1 MQYLLLPILAMVIAQ
16 ATKFFIKS
24 NKEKLNFKSLMSY
37 SGMPSSHAA
46 FVTALVTII
55 GLKLGIFSPI
65 FAVALVF
72 AVIVIRDAVGLRQ
85 YLGEHGKILNTLVKD
100 LKEEPDKP
108 LDYNYPKLLEKIG
121 HTPAQV
127 TVGILVGLIV
137 SFLGFWLMK

>member
-1 MQYLLLPILAMVIAQ
+1 MQYLILPILAMIIAQ
-16 ATKFFIKS
+16 AAKFFIKS
-24 NKEKLNFKSLMSY
+24 NHEKLNFKSMMSY
-37 SGMPSSHAA
+37 SGMPSSHSA
-46 FVTALVTII
+46 FVTALVAII

-85 YLGEHGKILNTLVKD
+85 YLGQQGKMLNTLVKD

-108 LDYNYPKLLEKIG
+108 LDYDYPKLLEKIG

-127 TVGILVGLIV
+127 TVGILIGLAV